1 MMQDIDYL
9 KALELDIL
17 LDKSWNIRKKNFSPL
32 LSVSTPSQKTYISE
46 FHKNKKYAF
55 VNISVTGTDCAL
67 NCEHCKRSLLDDMI
81 PVENENE
88 LKVLGEKLIEKGC
101 EGALISGGAT
111 SSGEVPLD
119 KYFNAISYL
128 KSKGLK
134 IIVHTGLAPKNTAR
148 KLKNAGVDQVLLDII
163 GDEET
168 IEKVYHLQKKPVDF
182 LRTMQFFT
190 EENLD
195 LAPHI
200 LIGIHFGRIVGEYN
214 AIRMVTQIKPKT
226 IVLVILSP
234 RSGTPMDGVETP
246 PSKEIGKITAITRIL
261 NPEAHLTLG
270 CARPASEDKVNLE
283 KYAVRA
289 GINGIAYPTDET
301 IKFAQDL
308 GLRISFKDTC
318 CSII

>member
-1 MMQDIDYL
+1 MQEINYL
-9 KALELDIL
+9 KSLDLDDL
-17 LDKSWNIRKKNFSPL
+17 LDKSWDIRKKNFSSL

-46 FHKNKKYAF
+46 FHKNKKNAF

-67 NCEHCKRSLLDDMI
+67 NCEHCKGSLLDDMT

-88 LKVLGEKLIEKGC
+88 LKILGDQLIEKGC
-101 EGALISGGAT
+101 KGALISGGAT
-111 SSGEVPLD
+111 STGEVPLD

-134 IIVHTGLAPKNTAR
+134 IIVHTGIATRETAR

-168 IEKVYHLQKKPVDF
+168 IKKVYHLKKKPVDYF
-182 LRTMQFFT
+182 HTMQILT

-195 LAPHI
+195 VAPHI
-200 LIGIHFGRIVGEYN
+200 LIGLHFGQIVGEYR
-214 AIRMVTQIKPKT
+214 AIEMVTQIKPKI
-226 IVLVILSP
+226 IVLVVLSP
-234 RSGTPMDGVETP
+234 RSGTPMEGVETP
-246 PSKEIGKITAITRIL
+246 SSSEIGKIAAITRIL
-261 NPEAHLTLG
+261 NPDAHLTLG
-270 CARPASEDKVNLE
+270 CARPPGKDNLDVE

-289 GINGIAYPTDET
+289 GINGIAYPADET
-301 IKFAQDL
+301 IKFAQSL
-308 GLRISFKDTC
+308 GLKISFKDTC